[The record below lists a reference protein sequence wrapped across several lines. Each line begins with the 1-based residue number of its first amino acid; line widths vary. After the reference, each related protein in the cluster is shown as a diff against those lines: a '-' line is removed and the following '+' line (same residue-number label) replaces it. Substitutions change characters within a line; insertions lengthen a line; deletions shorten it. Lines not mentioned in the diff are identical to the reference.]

1 MDKRTAMAQL
11 RRAVQLLMNTLEDDA
26 LLMEVACVASA
37 YAVGQSYKAQEVLA
51 YGLSAVGDPQLY
63 RVVQGH
69 VSQAD
74 WPPDGVPALYQPI
87 GLTPAGVPIW
97 AQPVGVHDAYA
108 LGDKVEHGGQVWESD
123 TDGNAW
129 EPGVYGWRTV

>member
-1 MDKRTAMAQL
+1 MDKRTAVAQL

-26 LLMEVACVASA
+26 LLMEVACVAPA
-37 YAVGQSYKAQEVLA
+37 YEAGRSYKVGEVLT
-51 YGLSAVGDPQLY
+51 YGLSAVDDPQLY

-74 WPPDGVPALYQPI
+74 WPPDGVSALYQAI

-97 AQPVGVHDAYA
+97 VQPVGAHDAYI
-108 LGDKVEHGGQVWESD
+108 LGDQVGHGGQVWESD
-123 TDGNAW
+123 TNGNVW
-129 EPGVYGWRTV
+129 EPGVYGWRLV